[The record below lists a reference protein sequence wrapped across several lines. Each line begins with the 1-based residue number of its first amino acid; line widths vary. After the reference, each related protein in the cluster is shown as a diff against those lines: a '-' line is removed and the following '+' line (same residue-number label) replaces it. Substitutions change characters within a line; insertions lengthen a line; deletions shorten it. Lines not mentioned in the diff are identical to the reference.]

1 MWQRRVLLSEVQM
14 MISQTKDRLSRLQKE
29 FLADCEEF
37 KAVIL
42 SQPQLDLFRWIALET
57 HGCGSP
63 QVAAIFGISLQSA
76 SARLKKLFDKGYL
89 TRKEVAAETGGIEFI
104 YKAKS

>member
-1 MWQRRVLLSEVQM
+1 MS
-14 MISQTKDRLSRLQKE
+14 KDRLSRLQRE
-29 FLADCEEF
+29 FLNDCEAFE
-37 KAVIL
+37 AVML

-57 HGCGSP
+57 HGAGSP
-63 QVAAIFGISLQSA
+63 QVAAVFGVSIQSA

-89 TRKEVAAETGGIEFI
+89 TRTEVAAETGGIEHI